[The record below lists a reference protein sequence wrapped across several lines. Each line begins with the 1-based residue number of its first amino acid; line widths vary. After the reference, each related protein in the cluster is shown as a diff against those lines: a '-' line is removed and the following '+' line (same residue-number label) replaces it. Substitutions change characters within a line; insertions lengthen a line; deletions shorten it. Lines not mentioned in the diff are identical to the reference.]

1 MVLQPGFIEVLRYF
15 WGPLQNLPTCKVVL
29 QQPRTAS
36 AEVNLDDLEKRV
48 KAMND
53 QAVRGFVF
61 CDFDER
67 MAVAKFDQ
75 NAVVQM
81 PCGSHVT
88 RAN

>member
-1 MVLQPGFIEVLRYF
+1 M
-15 WGPLQNLPTCKVVL
+15 
-29 QQPRTAS
+29 
-36 AEVNLDDLEKRV
+36 NLDDLEKRV

-88 RAN
+88 KGELEIRLRKRKGLSQVLRSEKRIARYATQTNWQTFT